1 MSRKATEHSTS
12 SESIMERDN
21 GYLSLL
27 CNTVIKHSNNKKG
40 IKDYI
45 QKVLNT
51 CLLVM
56 YAIKDSNLNL
66 RWLGMLKL
74 IPEVHSLAQTA
85 RKI

>member
-1 MSRKATEHSTS
+1 
-12 SESIMERDN
+12 
-21 GYLSLL
+21 
-27 CNTVIKHSNNKKG
+27 
-40 IKDYI
+40 
-45 QKVLNT
+45 
-51 CLLVM
+51 M